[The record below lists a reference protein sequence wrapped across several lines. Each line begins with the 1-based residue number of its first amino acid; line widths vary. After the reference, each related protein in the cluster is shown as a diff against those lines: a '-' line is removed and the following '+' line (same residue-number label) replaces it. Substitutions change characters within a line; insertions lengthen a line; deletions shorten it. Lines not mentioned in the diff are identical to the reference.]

1 MEKKSFWQWEGR
13 CIVWSQEGQQKQVEK
28 ETKET
33 SEKRK
38 NIRVLIQ
45 DIGSLM
51 IIVKCMK

>member
-1 MEKKSFWQWEGR
+1 MESR
-13 CIVWSQEGQQKQVEK
+13 CNVWSQGGQQKQVEK

-45 DIGSLM
+45 DIRPLM
-51 IIVKCMK
+51 IILK